1 MTKYEKA
8 IYHIIHTSSMHL
20 TAGHIFELL
29 KKEYPKVVLAT
40 VYNNLNK
47 LWESGLI
54 RKITLEGMPE
64 FYDRTGRHDHL
75 ICRQCGEI
83 ADISLKDLTAS
94 LRDRLGESYLS
105 YDLIVYYLC
114 PNCRKI

>member
-8 IYHIIHTSSMHL
+8 IYNIIQTSSKHL

-29 KKEYPKVVLAT
+29 KKEYPRVVLAT

-47 LWESGLI
+47 LWEVGLI
-54 RKITLEGMPE
+54 RRISMEGMPE
-64 FYDRTGRHDHL
+64 YYDRTKRHDHL

-83 ADISLKDLTAS
+83 TDITLKDMTSS
-94 LRDRLGESYLS
+94 LHDRLGESYLS
-105 YDLIVYYLC
+105 YDLKIYYLC

>member
-54 RKITLEGMPE
+54 RKIT
-64 FYDRTGRHDHL
+64 
-75 ICRQCGEI
+75 
-83 ADISLKDLTAS
+83 
-94 LRDRLGESYLS
+94 
-105 YDLIVYYLC
+105 
-114 PNCRKI
+114 